1 MTDNAGKAIVRHIFR
16 NLMEPLVLSYRKV
29 VERQLLP
36 ENKCAPKVLEEC
48 DRASYDACV
57 SKLPSPH
64 CPGGVEFSSVACGD
78 GTKCAAIYDFSKS
91 VLRLAPGSFTG
102 PVNGEPTDKVSF
114 DFPLKMPSIHS
125 LQST

>member
-1 MTDNAGKAIVRHIFR
+1 MTDTAGKDIVRHIFK
-16 NLMEPLVLSYRKV
+16 LLESVVLRLKLEA
-29 VERQLLP
+29 ERQLLP

-57 SKLPSPH
+57 SKLPSPQ

-78 GTKCAAIYDFSKS
+78 GTKCGAIYDFSKS
-91 VLRLAPGSFTG
+91 VLRLAPGSFL
-102 PVNGEPTDKVSF
+102 VNGEPTDKVSF